1 MLHDPPPDPAESP
14 AVSKLQQQLKS
25 SNEVQAKFL
34 SFLNHDLRGELNGV
48 LLTMEL
54 LKLQLSK
61 EPRLAESVEDLEAMR
76 RAILDAVG
84 VMDRFVKAER
94 LRHGRIQPKNVEVQV
109 PQLLA
114 EVAGELAA
122 AAKEKRIELVI
133 QDAEAARILTDRDWL
148 KVILQNLV
156 SNAIKFSSSGS
167 IRLVGGRRISVIDQG
182 PGIASERLATVFE
195 PFAGGQLASR
205 GIGLYLCRQ
214 AAEMLG
220 AKLTVESTLGQ
231 GAAFH
236 LEFSK

>member
-1 MLHDPPPDPAESP
+1 MLHDPPPDPAESSTI
-14 AVSKLQQQLKS
+14 SKLQQQLKN

-48 LLTMEL
+48 LLTVEL
-54 LKLQLSK
+54 LKLQFSK
-61 EPRLAESVEDLEAMR
+61 EPHRAESVEDLEAIR
-76 RAILDAVG
+76 RAILDGVG

-94 LRHGRIQPKNVEVQV
+94 LRHGRIQPRNVAVEI

-114 EVAGELAA
+114 EVAGEFAT
-122 AAKEKRIELVI
+122 AAKAKEIELVVENG
-133 QDAEAARILTDRDWL
+133 EAAQILTDRDLL

-156 SNAIKFSSSGS
+156 SNAIKFSSSGLV
-167 IRLVGGRRISVIDQG
+167 RLVGGGRISVIDQG
-182 PGIASERLATVFE
+182 PGIASDRLATLFE
-195 PFAGGQLASR
+195 PFAGGLLASK

-214 AAEMLG
+214 AAELLE
-220 AKLTVESTLGQ
+220 AKLMVESTLGH

>member
-1 MLHDPPPDPAESP
+1 MKDNPPPDPAESST
-14 AVSKLQQQLKS
+14 VLKLQQQLKS

-61 EPRLAESVEDLEAMR
+61 EPRLAESVEDLDAMR

-94 LRHGRIQPKNVEVQV
+94 LRHGRIQPKNVVVEI

-114 EVAGELAA
+114 EVAAEFAT
-122 AAKEKRIELVI
+122 AAKAKGIKVVVENGEAVRIT
-133 QDAEAARILTDRDWL
+133 TDRDLL

-156 SNAIKFSSSGS
+156 SNAIKFSPSGS
-167 IRLVGGRRISVIDQG
+167 VRLVGGRRISVIDQG

-205 GIGLYLCRQ
+205 EIGLYLCRQ
-214 AAEMLG
+214 AADLLG
-220 AKLTVESTLGQ
+220 AKLMVESTLGQ